1 MINRHAELGQ
11 AGTLTM
17 IKRRVTYLTSGPS
30 RLVSFM
36 RIWAKGITVFF
47 SSCSFMLLREGSAFI
62 CERQHYSAE
71 RQQ

>member
-1 MINRHAELGQ
+1 MLNRHAELGQ

-17 IKRRVTYLTSGPS
+17 IKIRVTN

-62 CERQHYSAE
+62 CERQHY
-71 RQQ
+71 